1 MMDKRLHAFRDD
13 LADVLLKGRCDAAR
27 FVEGQTAQIIAP
39 VASVHRTPSLDGM
52 QITQALM
59 GEQALVFERNNGW
72 AWIQLTRDGYVGYVL
87 ESSLG
92 AAATL
97 PYQFV
102 TARSAHLYPKADLK
116 TQPALAIPMLS
127 ELNVVGQSGDYLEL
141 ATGQFVFAAHTGSAT
156 ASDFVSVAEQFLH
169 TPYLWGGKTVWGID
183 CSGLVQV
190 SLQACGLSVLR
201 DSDMQEQSIGT
212 VIDHKDLRR
221 GDLVFW
227 KGHVGIM
234 QDRETL
240 LHANGHHLQVVSE
253 PLREAID
260 RIAKNGST
268 ITSIKR
274 L

>member
-1 MMDKRLHAFRDD
+1 MDKRLHAVRDD
-13 LADVLLKGRCDAAR
+13 VADVRLKGRCEAAR
-27 FVEGQTAQIIAP
+27 FVEGQAAQIILP
-39 VASVHRTPSLDGM
+39 VASIYRAPSTDAM

-59 GEQALVFERNNGW
+59 GERAFVFERNNGW

-87 ESSLG
+87 ETALG
-92 AAATL
+92 EAHSAVTH
-97 PYQFV
+97 FV
-102 TARSAHLYPKADLK
+102 TASSAHLYPKADLK

-127 ELNVVGQSGDYLEL
+127 ELSVVGQSGDYLEIT
-141 ATGQFVFAAHTGSAT
+141 TGQFVFAAHTGSAT
-156 ASDFVSVAEQFLH
+156 ATDFVSVAEQFLH

-190 SLQACGLSVLR
+190 ALQACGVAVLR
-201 DSDMQEQSIGT
+201 DSDMQEQSLGT
-212 VIDHKDLRR
+212 AIDQTDLRR

-234 QDRETL
+234 QDRDTL

-253 PLREAID
+253 PLREAVE
-260 RIAKNGST
+260 RIAAKGSPV
-268 ITSIKR
+268 TSVKR